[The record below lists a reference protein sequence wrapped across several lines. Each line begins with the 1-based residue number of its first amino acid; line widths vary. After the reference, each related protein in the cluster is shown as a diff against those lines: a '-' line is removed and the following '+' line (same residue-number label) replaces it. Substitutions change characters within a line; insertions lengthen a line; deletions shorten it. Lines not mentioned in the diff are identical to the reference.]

1 MDTKANILDIRN
13 LTVGFKT
20 LHGVIHAVKEVSFS
34 LAPGESIGIVGES
47 GSGKSVTALSV
58 MRLLTA
64 SNAFI
69 EGEIIYHSDLQKNK
83 SKNGNLLTFSE
94 KEMRAIRGSDI
105 AMIFQEPNTALNPVL
120 TCGFQLM
127 EAIKVHNPELSTK
140 GTKEKAIM
148 LFDRVELSGVEN
160 IFTAYPHQLS
170 GGQKQRVLLAMA
182 ISCEPAVLIAD
193 EPTTSLDVT
202 VQASII
208 SLLKALQK
216 ETNMALIFISH
227 DLGVIG
233 QIANRVLVMY
243 KGQFVE
249 NALVYDIFNNPKHPY
264 TKALLACRPPLH
276 QKPVMLP
283 VIADFMFEDINGI
296 IHETPEDN
304 QKVNPK
310 VSFSEEEQKISRNIA
325 NTHQPV
331 LVVENIKTWF
341 PVKGD
346 LFEPQKKFNKA
357 VDGVSFEIYSGETM
371 GLVGESGCGKTTLCK
386 SILRLIKP
394 TYGKVL
400 FKNKDLELLKP
411 LEMRE
416 MRKYMQVIFQ
426 DPYSSLNPNL
436 SIGEAIIEP
445 MLVHRLHGSDKERRK
460 RMLYLLDRVGLSPN
474 ASARFPYE
482 FSGGQRQR
490 IAIARALAVEPVF
503 LLCDEPVSALDV
515 SVQANVLNL
524 LNELKA
530 DFGLSF
536 LFISHDLSVVKYM
549 SDRMMVMHNGK
560 IEETGTPDEL
570 FKKPTSTYTQKLIAA
585 IPGFHEPT

>member
-69 EGEIIYHSDLQKNK
+69 EGEIIFHSDLQKNK

>member
-69 EGEIIYHSDLQKNK
+69 EGEIIFHSDLQKNK

-530 DFGLSF
+530 DLGLSF